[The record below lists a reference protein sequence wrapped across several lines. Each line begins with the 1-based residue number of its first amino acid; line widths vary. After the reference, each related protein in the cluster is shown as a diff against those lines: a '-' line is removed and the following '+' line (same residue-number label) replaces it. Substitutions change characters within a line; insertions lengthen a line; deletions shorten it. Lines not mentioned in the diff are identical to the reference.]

1 MMDSMLKGLWCII
14 GLFQMWK
21 LSDVRESFT
30 AKEKEDELTSFLIF
44 NVLEVKIF
52 QYDFLEK
59 HVWEYNQLFY

>member
-1 MMDSMLKGLWCII
+1 
-14 GLFQMWK
+14 MWK

-59 HVWEYNQLFY
+59 HVRENNQ

>member
-1 MMDSMLKGLWCII
+1 MIASMLKGLRCII

-21 LSDVRESFT
+21 ISDVRESFT

-59 HVWEYNQLFY
+59 HVRENNQ